1 MNAIKQLG
9 LNITLNDWDRVND
22 IPLFVSNNFDIKRAC
37 INGVDCLCL
46 IPYDGLPNV
55 DALKKQI
62 KYIQNVDNLPLF
74 IKLDNISS
82 FRRDSLIE
90 NGIAFI
96 LSDQMVFLPF
106 MMTFITNKNINRVV
120 KIDKLTTIAQLLFI
134 WILYQD
140 DEKYYIS
147 EALEPLN
154 TTNMSLTRACRQLAA
169 TGLFNEHKGGRR
181 IYLTSN
187 LNKTDLYMAMK
198 PYLRSPVIKERYIF
212 VKDLNSKMY
221 KAGDSLLSDLT
232 FISQPRLP
240 VYAVY
245 KNNMKDVAT
254 QDELIQYG
262 LQVKVQIWD
271 YNPLIFSKDNK
282 TIDNISLI
290 TSYLD
295 DDNERIEK
303 EIEQLLGKTLNFK
316 EKDNDR
322 TRIV

>member
-9 LNITLNDWDRVND
+9 LNITLKDWDRAND
-22 IPLFVSNNFDIKRAC
+22 IPLFVSNNFDIKCAC
-37 INGVDCLCL
+37 INGINCLCL

-62 KYIQNVDNLPLF
+62 KYIQNVDNLPVFLQ
-74 IKLDNISS
+74 LDNIST

-106 MMTFITNKNINRVV
+106 MMTLITNKNFNVV
-120 KIDKLTTIAQLLFI
+120 EKIDKLTTTAQLLFI

-140 DEKYYIS
+140 SDKYYIS

-154 TTNMSLTRACRQLAA
+154 TTNMSLTRACRQLVA
-169 TGLFNEHKGGRR
+169 TGLFNEHKDGRR

-187 LNKTDLYMAMK
+187 LNKVDLYKPMK
-198 PYLRSPVIKERYIF
+198 PYLKSPVIKEGYIF
-212 VKDLNSKMY
+212 NKDINTDMY

-232 FISQPRLP
+232 FISQSRLP
-240 VYAVY
+240 IYAIH
-245 KNNMKDVAT
+245 KNNVKDLEI
-254 QDELIQYG
+254 QDELIQYD
-262 LQVKVQIWD
+262 LQTKIQVWD

-282 TIDNISLI
+282 TIDNLSLI
-290 TSYLD
+290 TSYLND
-295 DDNERIEK
+295 EDERIEK
-303 EIEQLLGKTLNFK
+303 ELEQLLGDTLK
-316 EKDNDR
+316 
-322 TRIV
+322 

>member
-1 MNAIKQLG
+1 M
-9 LNITLNDWDRVND
+9 
-22 IPLFVSNNFDIKRAC
+22 
-37 INGVDCLCL
+37 
-46 IPYDGLPNV
+46 
-55 DALKKQI
+55 
-62 KYIQNVDNLPLF
+62 
-74 IKLDNISS
+74 
-82 FRRDSLIE
+82 
-90 NGIAFI
+90 
-96 LSDQMVFLPF
+96 
-106 MMTFITNKNINRVV
+106 
-120 KIDKLTTIAQLLFI
+120 FI

-169 TGLFNEHKGGRR
+169 TGLFNEHKDGRK
-181 IYLTSN
+181 IYLTSD
-187 LNKTDLYMAMK
+187 LNKIDLYMAMK
-198 PYLRSPVIKERYIF
+198 PYLKSPVIKEKYIF
-212 VKDLNSKMY
+212 TKDLNCQMY

-240 VYAVY
+240 VYAIY
-245 KNNMKDVAT
+245 KGDIKDIVT

-262 LQVKVQIWD
+262 LQVKVQVWD
-271 YNPLIFSKDNK
+271 YYPLMFSKDNK

-303 EIEQLLGKTLNFK
+303 EIEGLLERTLNFK

-322 TRIV
+322 TRII

>member
-1 MNAIKQLG
+1 MKIKH
-9 LNITLNDWDRVND
+9 
-22 IPLFVSNNFDIKRAC
+22 FC
-37 INGVDCLCL
+37 
-46 IPYDGLPNV
+46 
-55 DALKKQI
+55 
-62 KYIQNVDNLPLF
+62 
-74 IKLDNISS
+74 
-82 FRRDSLIE
+82 
-90 NGIAFI
+90 
-96 LSDQMVFLPF
+96 
-106 MMTFITNKNINRVV
+106 
-120 KIDKLTTIAQLLFI
+120 FI

-147 EALEPLN
+147 KALEPLN

-169 TGLFNEHKGGRR
+169 TGLFNEHKDGRR

-198 PYLRSPVIKERYIF
+198 PYLRSPVIKEKYIF
-212 VKDLNSKMY
+212 TKDLNCQMY

-232 FISQPRLP
+232 FISQPRFP

-303 EIEQLLGKTLNFK
+303 EIEGLLERTLNFK

-322 TRIV
+322 TRII

>member
-1 MNAIKQLG
+1 MNAIRQLG
-9 LNITLNDWDRVND
+9 LNITLNDWDKAND

-37 INGVDCLCL
+37 INGIDCLCL
-46 IPYDGLPNV
+46 IPYDSLPNV

-62 KYIQNVDNLPLF
+62 KYIQNVDNLPVFLQ
-74 IKLDNISS
+74 LDNIST
-82 FRRDSLIE
+82 FRRDNLIE
-90 NGIAFI
+90 NDIAFI
-96 LSDQMVFLPF
+96 LKDQMVFLPF
-106 MMTFITNKNINRVV
+106 MMTLITNKNFNVV
-120 KIDKLTTIAQLLFI
+120 EKIDKLTTTAQLLFI

-140 DEKYYIS
+140 SDKYYIS

-154 TTNMSLTRACRQLAA
+154 TTNMSLTRAYRQLAA
-169 TGLFNEHKGGRR
+169 TGLFNEHKGGRK
-181 IYLTSN
+181 IYLTSD
-187 LNKTDLYMAMK
+187 LNKIDLYMAMK
-198 PYLRSPVIKERYIF
+198 PYLKSPVIKEKYIF
-212 VKDLNSKMY
+212 TKDLNCQMY

-282 TIDNISLI
+282 AIDNISLI

-316 EKDNDR
+316 EKNNDR

>member
-37 INGVDCLCL
+37 INGINCLCL
-46 IPYDGLPNV
+46 IPYDGLPNI

-169 TGLFNEHKGGRR
+169 TGLFNEHKDGRR

-240 VYAVY
+240 IYAIH
-245 KNNMKDVAT
+245 KNNVKDLEI
-254 QDELIQYG
+254 QDELIRYD
-262 LQVKVQIWD
+262 LQTKIQVWD

-282 TIDNISLI
+282 TIDNLSLI
-290 TSYLD
+290 TSYLND
-295 DDNERIEK
+295 EDERIEK
-303 EIEQLLGKTLNFK
+303 ELEQLLGDTLK
-316 EKDNDR
+316 
-322 TRIV
+322 

>member
-1 MNAIKQLG
+1 MNVIKQLG
-9 LNITLNDWDRVND
+9 LNITLNDWDKAND
-22 IPLFVSNNFDIKRAC
+22 IPLFVNNNFDIKRAC

-46 IPYDGLPNV
+46 IPYDSLPNV

-62 KYIQNVDNLPLF
+62 KYIHNVDNLPVFLQ
-74 IKLDNISS
+74 LDNISS

-169 TGLFNEHKGGRR
+169 TGLFNEHKDGRK
-181 IYLTSN
+181 IYLTSD
-187 LNKTDLYMAMK
+187 LNKIDLYMAMK
-198 PYLRSPVIKERYIF
+198 PYLKSPVIKEKYIF
-212 VKDLNSKMY
+212 TKDLNCQMY

-240 VYAVY
+240 VYAIY
-245 KNNMKDVAT
+245 KGDIKDIVT

-262 LQVKVQIWD
+262 LQVKVQVWD
-271 YNPLIFSKDNK
+271 YYPLMFSKDNK

-303 EIEQLLGKTLNFK
+303 EIEGLLERTLNFK

-322 TRIV
+322 TRII

>member
-1 MNAIKQLG
+1 MNVIKQLG
-9 LNITLNDWDRVND
+9 LNITLNDWDKAND
-22 IPLFVSNNFDIKRAC
+22 IPLFVNNNFDIKRAC

-46 IPYDGLPNV
+46 IPYDSLPNV

-62 KYIQNVDNLPLF
+62 KYIHNVDNLPVFLQ
-74 IKLDNISS
+74 LDNISS

-120 KIDKLTTIAQLLFI
+120 KIDKLTTIVQLLFI

-169 TGLFNEHKGGRR
+169 TGLFNEHKDGRK
-181 IYLTSN
+181 IYLTSD
-187 LNKTDLYMAMK
+187 LNKIDLYMAMK
-198 PYLRSPVIKERYIF
+198 PYLKSPVIKEKYIF
-212 VKDLNSKMY
+212 TKDLNCQMY

-240 VYAVY
+240 VYAIY
-245 KNNMKDVAT
+245 KGDIKDIVT

-262 LQVKVQIWD
+262 LQVKVQVWD
-271 YNPLIFSKDNK
+271 YYPLMFSKDNK

-303 EIEQLLGKTLNFK
+303 EIEGLLERTLNFK

-322 TRIV
+322 TRII

>member
-1 MNAIKQLG
+1 MNAIRQLG
-9 LNITLNDWDRVND
+9 LNITLNDWDKAND

-37 INGVDCLCL
+37 INGIDCLCL
-46 IPYDGLPNV
+46 IPYDSLPNV

-62 KYIQNVDNLPLF
+62 KYIQNVDNLPVFLQ
-74 IKLDNISS
+74 LDNIST
-82 FRRDSLIE
+82 FRRDNLIE
-90 NGIAFI
+90 NDIAFI
-96 LSDQMVFLPF
+96 LKDQMVFLPF
-106 MMTFITNKNINRVV
+106 MMTLITNKNFNVV
-120 KIDKLTTIAQLLFI
+120 EKIDKLTTTAQLLFI

-140 DEKYYIS
+140 SDKYYIS

-154 TTNMSLTRACRQLAA
+154 TTNMSLTRAYRQLAA
-169 TGLFNEHKGGRR
+169 TGLFNEHKGGRK
-181 IYLTSN
+181 IYLTSD
-187 LNKTDLYMAMK
+187 LNKIDLYMAMK
-198 PYLRSPVIKERYIF
+198 PYLKSPVIKEKYIF
-212 VKDLNSKMY
+212 TKDLNCQMY
-221 KAGDSLLSDLT
+221 KASDSLLSDLT

-282 TIDNISLI
+282 AIDNISLI

-316 EKDNDR
+316 EKNNDR

>member
-1 MNAIKQLG
+1 MNAIRQLG
-9 LNITLNDWDRVND
+9 LNITLNDWDKAND

-37 INGVDCLCL
+37 INGIDCLCL
-46 IPYDGLPNV
+46 IPYDSLPNV

-62 KYIQNVDNLPLF
+62 KYIQNVDNLPVFLQ
-74 IKLDNISS
+74 LDNIST
-82 FRRDSLIE
+82 FRRDNLIE
-90 NGIAFI
+90 NDIAFI
-96 LSDQMVFLPF
+96 LKDQMVFLPF
-106 MMTFITNKNINRVV
+106 MATLLTNKKGDNVEAF
-120 KIDKLTTIAQLLFI
+120 DKLTTTAQLLFI

-140 DEKYYIS
+140 SDKYYIS

-154 TTNMSLTRACRQLAA
+154 TTNMSLTRAYRQLAA
-169 TGLFNEHKGGRR
+169 TGLFNEHKGGRK
-181 IYLTSN
+181 IYLTSD
-187 LNKTDLYMAMK
+187 LNKIDLYMAMK
-198 PYLRSPVIKERYIF
+198 PYLKSPVIKEKYIF
-212 VKDLNSKMY
+212 TKDLNCQMY

-303 EIEQLLGKTLNFK
+303 EIEGLLERTLNFK

-322 TRIV
+322 TRII